1 MAAINPFSMSHWTRQ
16 ARFSRYEA
24 KMVFLCNCVG
34 TSKSQLSNAIAEVR
48 GAGSVDSA
56 MGDQQFEALS
66 KYGQDLTA
74 KAARLDPVIGR
85 DEEIRRS
92 VRILCRRT
100 KNNPVLIGEPG
111 TALPV
116 SNEGLQIVSLPTGH
130 LLLISPCQ
138 VFKPPASW
146 MLKAKDFAP
155 LTKMCSFRPKLLF
168 RTC

>member
-1 MAAINPFSMSHWTRQ
+1 
-16 ARFSRYEA
+16 
-24 KMVFLCNCVG
+24 
-34 TSKSQLSNAIAEVR
+34 
-48 GAGSVDSA
+48 

-111 TALPV
+111 RESTSSFVRPHVFIHMFPFLFD
-116 SNEGLQIVSLPTGH
+116 EC
-130 LLLISPCQ
+130 LIDEPGR
-138 VFKPPASW
+138 PN
-146 MLKAKDFAP
+146 MLN
-155 LTKMCSFRPKLLF
+155 FRKHPRKCF
-168 RTC
+168 DTSE

>member
-1 MAAINPFSMSHWTRQ
+1 
-16 ARFSRYEA
+16 
-24 KMVFLCNCVG
+24 
-34 TSKSQLSNAIAEVR
+34 
-48 GAGSVDSA
+48 

-111 TALPV
+111 KK
-116 SNEGLQIVSLPTGH
+116 I
-130 LLLISPCQ
+130 
-138 VFKPPASW
+138 F
-146 MLKAKDFAP
+146 
-155 LTKMCSFRPKLLF
+155 FRPKRDSKYSPHNSSHPHWGYTALCILRF
-168 RTC
+168 IN

>member
-1 MAAINPFSMSHWTRQ
+1 MESSQQHEASINKQQSSQTYHHH
-16 ARFSRYEA
+16 A
-24 KMVFLCNCVG
+24 G
-34 TSKSQLSNAIAEVR
+34 TSKSQLCNAIQEVR

-111 TALPV
+111 E
-116 SNEGLQIVSLPTGH
+116 S
-130 LLLISPCQ
+130 LISLQ
-138 VFKPPASW
+138 A
-146 MLKAKDFAP
+146 
-155 LTKMCSFRPKLLF
+155 LTIPRNLLYQSILSS
-168 RTC
+168 TT

>member
-1 MAAINPFSMSHWTRQ
+1 MACKKQGRSESLQICT
-16 ARFSRYEA
+16 
-24 KMVFLCNCVG
+24 G
-34 TSKSQLSNAIAEVR
+34 TSKSQLSNAITEVR
-48 GAGSVDSA
+48 GAGSVNSA

-111 TALPV
+111 NDLLKLKSSKKLPLHHMV
-116 SNEGLQIVSLPTGH
+116 T
-130 LLLISPCQ
+130 
-138 VFKPPASW
+138 
-146 MLKAKDFAP
+146 
-155 LTKMCSFRPKLLF
+155 
-168 RTC
+168 

>member
-1 MAAINPFSMSHWTRQ
+1 MYTLPDIGTAALHTDRQ
-16 ARFSRYEA
+16 LEYRGARRA
-24 KMVFLCNCVG
+24 KFLWYGAG

-92 VRILCRRT
+92 IRILCRRT

-111 TALPV
+111 KALS
-116 SNEGLQIVSLPTGH
+116 SNILTSLQSL
-130 LLLISPCQ
+130 S
-138 VFKPPASW
+138 V
-146 MLKAKDFAP
+146 
-155 LTKMCSFRPKLLF
+155 
-168 RTC
+168 

>member
-1 MAAINPFSMSHWTRQ
+1 
-16 ARFSRYEA
+16 
-24 KMVFLCNCVG
+24 
-34 TSKSQLSNAIAEVR
+34 
-48 GAGSVDSA
+48 

-111 TALPV
+111 EANSRGGTKAGFSYNFISCLADLP
-116 SNEGLQIVSLPTGH
+116 ISLPF
-130 LLLISPCQ
+130 LWVQL
-138 VFKPPASW
+138 
-146 MLKAKDFAP
+146 MLKTPATESISLA
-155 LTKMCSFRPKLLF
+155 CKLSIASE
-168 RTC
+168 